1 MPTESKIRDKIITYI
16 NNNPRPEGYM
26 PSFFVDMFTTDVHYC
41 RHLLL
46 ELAEKGQVIK
56 RNYTGKNHKQ
66 AYRFYSNG
74 QRNQFGVIGMNNFV
88 SPSIFYNK
96 NVEISMEK
104 ILSLKPKQWEKFIIN
119 KRIHYLM
126 GEASKLVRKGI

>member
-1 MPTESKIRDKIITYI
+1 MPTESKIRDKIVTYI

-74 QRNQFGVIGMNNFV
+74 QRNQF
-88 SPSIFYNK
+88 
-96 NVEISMEK
+96 
-104 ILSLKPKQWEKFIIN
+104 IIN